1 MSLADA
7 RSKRDHARR
16 QIAAGLDPSHEQKVA
31 VAKARVEENDTFKAV
46 AKEWIAKQ
54 EREGMAE
61 ITLSKIR
68 WLLDKAYPKI
78 GTRPIAKI
86 TVHEVLLVLRSIEA
100 TGRYE
105 SVRRMRSV
113 LGRVFRYAVAT
124 TRAERDPTGDLRGA
138 LTVPKSKHLAA
149 ITTPNRAGE
158 LMRAT
163 EGYTGHAITLYALR
177 LSVHLFVRPG
187 ELRQAEW
194 AEFDFDRSV
203 WNLPADKMKMRR
215 PHRLP
220 LSTQV
225 TGLFEELWD
234 LTGTGR
240 YRFPSFRTGQRPMS
254 ENTAN
259 AALRALGF
267 GQEEMT
273 AHGFR
278 AMAATLLNES
288 GKFNPDAIE
297 RQLAHMEN
305 DGVRRAYT
313 PGTASHVRAIR
324 YHGSTT
330 LLRQVNDAL
339 VKAGLPRFVLKG
351 VSRLGAFYLPSV
363 LQSENEVRLLAKRFP
378 GGGAP
383 VIPFRT
389 SERWPLPIGAPSVT
403 ASLTLTQI
411 GVRHRDPAAV
421 KAKLPPWCATVS
433 VVAD

>member
-1 MSLADA
+1 MSTLFATTVANAKPRDRDYKLSDGRGLHLLVRPNGSKLWRFNYRYLEKHRTLAFGAWPDVGLADA
-7 RSKRDHARR
+7 RLRRDEAR
-16 QIAAGLDPSHEQKVA
+16 QLIATGLDPSHERKVLM
-31 VAKARVEENDTFKAV
+31 AKARVAENDTFKTV
-46 AKEWIAKQ
+46 AMEWIAKN

-86 TVHEVLLVLRSIEA
+86 TAHEVLLVLLSVEA

-105 SVRRMRSV
+105 SARRMRSV

-138 LTVPKSKHLAA
+138 LTVPKPKHLAA
-149 ITTPNRAGE
+149 ITTANRAGE
-158 LMRAT
+158 LMRAID
-163 EGYTGHAITLYALR
+163 GYTGHAITLFALR
-177 LSVHLFVRPG
+177 LSAHLFVRPG

-194 AEFDFDRSV
+194 TEFDFDRSV
-203 WNLPADKMKMRR
+203 WNIPPEKMKMRR
-215 PHRLP
+215 AHRVP

-225 TGLFEELWD
+225 SDLFEELWE

-240 YRFPSFRTGQRPMS
+240 YCFPSFRTDLRPMS
-254 ENTAN
+254 ENTVN
-259 AALRALGF
+259 ASLRALGF
-267 GQEEMT
+267 GPEEMT

-313 PGTASHVRAIR
+313 RGEYWDERGRMMQFWSDELDR
-324 YHGSTT
+324 
-330 LLRQVNDAL
+330 LREGA
-339 VKAGLPRFVLKG
+339 KVLKPN
-351 VSRLGAFYLPSV
+351 F
-363 LQSENEVRLLAKRFP
+363 
-378 GGGAP
+378 GGRRSA
-383 VIPFRT
+383 
-389 SERWPLPIGAPSVT
+389 
-403 ASLTLTQI
+403 
-411 GVRHRDPAAV
+411 
-421 KAKLPPWCATVS
+421 
-433 VVAD
+433 